1 MGLINDKLDEIRKL
15 VKLPAGQL
23 VGLHSNK
30 TYDTEQMMGDRLEGS
45 RLAGPHGNFSLKF
58 GVPNQNYLFCF
69 SLSEFPNCCGKG
81 ILHAIH
87 INKEVYSE
95 IGMSILSVKDY
106 QSLVELVLTLA
117 KALFTRAQY
126 SSFDFIISDHD
137 NTQIYNAMKVIGMKP
152 VASWRNSRYS
162 ASHNCNNYTIS
173 MVKTDDVDYL
183 EKSRA
188 VVVTQV

>member
-1 MGLINDKLDEIRKL
+1 MGLINDKIDEIRKL
-15 VKLPAGQL
+15 VKLPTGQL
-23 VGLHSNK
+23 IGMHSNT
-30 TYDTEQMMGDRLEGS
+30 TYDTEQRMGDRLDAS
-45 RLAGPHGNFSLKF
+45 RLAGPYGNFSLKF
-58 GVPNQNYLFCF
+58 ADPGQSYLFCF

-87 INKEVYSE
+87 INKEVYSN
-95 IGMSILSVKDY
+95 IGMSILSVEGY
-106 QSLVELVLTLA
+106 QSLVELVLDLA

-137 NTQIYNAMKVIGMKP
+137 NTQIYSAMKAIGMKP
-152 VASWRNSRYS
+152 AASWRNSRYI

-173 MVKTDDVDYL
+173 MIKTDDIDYL

-188 VVVTQV
+188 VVVA